1 MSSTPRIAAATSR
14 TRAFIDKL
22 PFLLLK
28 FLFTHITNNCV
39 SRIICYLVN
48 KMATDPRTPPT
59 HRPANTYEP
68 YEMANL
74 KQNADTALEVHLL
87 AAADYITE
95 VLVQNQVSYAL
106 MGGLSLRLRGST
118 RGTQDVDIAVGCN
131 MNRLLEVIRPLES

>member
-1 MSSTPRIAAATSR
+1 
-14 TRAFIDKL
+14 
-22 PFLLLK
+22 
-28 FLFTHITNNCV
+28 
-39 SRIICYLVN
+39 
-48 KMATDPRTPPT
+48 
-59 HRPANTYEP
+59 
-68 YEMANL
+68 MANL